1 MKMDPRIDAYIE
13 RQADFARPILEH
25 LRQTVHSACAECEE
39 MLKWSMPHFMYKGE
53 MLAGMAAFKQH
64 ATFGFWRGSLV
75 VESDAEPASGMGQ
88 FGKLRSIDDLPP
100 RAVLEALV
108 KKAMKL
114 TDEGVK
120 SPRATKKEKP
130 PLTVPDDLRS
140 ALDGNKAAAATF
152 AAFPPSFQREY
163 VDWVTEAKRE
173 ETRAK
178 RVAQAVEWMAEGK
191 RRHWKYENC

>member
-1 MKMDPRIDAYIE
+1 MKTDPRIDIYIE
-13 RQADFARPILEH
+13 KQADFARPILQH
-25 LRQTVHSACAECEE
+25 LRETVHSACPDCEE
-39 MLKWSMPHFMYKGE
+39 TLKRSMPHFLYKGE

-75 VESDAEPASGMGQ
+75 VETGAEAAGGMGQ
-88 FGKLRSIDDLPP
+88 FGKLTSIDDLPP
-100 RAVLEALV
+100 RAELEALV

-114 TDEGVK
+114 ADEGVK
-120 SPRATKKEKP
+120 PPRTKKEKP
-130 PLTVPDDLRS
+130 PLTVPGDLRA
-140 ALDGNKAAAATF
+140 ALDGNPAADSTF
-152 AAFPPSFQREY
+152 AAFPPSCQREY

-178 RVAQAVEWMAEGK
+178 RVAQAIEWMAEGK